1 MSDLLDKARK
11 LSQQAQ
17 QVHRE
22 AVLATLRTEMDFFFK
37 GLEAEILHQAGK
49 GFHNVRICISRS
61 LWFELAADAAK
72 NVIQL
77 EFLQRLDTE
86 FGILNHQF
94 ELEASDNRKANA
106 AYYVVFKF

>member
-1 MSDLLDKARK
+1 M
-11 LSQQAQ
+11 
-17 QVHRE
+17 E
-22 AVLATLRTEMDFFFK
+22 FFFK
-37 GLEAEILHQAGK
+37 GLEAEILQQAGK
-49 GFHNVRICISRS
+49 GFHNVRICISRP

-77 EFLQRLDTE
+77 EFLQRLETE
-86 FGILNHQF
+86 FGIFSYQF